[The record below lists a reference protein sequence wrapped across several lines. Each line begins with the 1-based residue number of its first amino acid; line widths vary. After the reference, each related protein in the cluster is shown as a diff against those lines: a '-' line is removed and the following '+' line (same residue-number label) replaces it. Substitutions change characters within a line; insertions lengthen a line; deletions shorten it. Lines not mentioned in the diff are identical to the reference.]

1 MPWNRCHTVL
11 FCDCSKVFAK
21 PQWLLNASQT
31 SEGTQTKSDK
41 NNMYRYKYTIY
52 EKKRT
57 PNWSIVCK
65 AIQHMAF
72 YKYVYAILHAYIP
85 YKTEII
91 TVTVQFVCV
100 FLFCA
105 CWPVSHISIYNRYM
119 ASFRTVFFFFL
130 CLTRSHVCFH
140 TANEAVS
147 VLFPFAR

>member
-1 MPWNRCHTVL
+1 
-11 FCDCSKVFAK
+11 
-21 PQWLLNASQT
+21 
-31 SEGTQTKSDK
+31 
-41 NNMYRYKYTIY
+41 
-52 EKKRT
+52 
-57 PNWSIVCK
+57 
-65 AIQHMAF
+65 MAF

-119 ASFRTVFFFFL
+119 ASFRTVFFFL
-130 CLTRSHVCFH
+130 CLTRFHVCFH